1 MLTITGDTIIAAG
14 SVNYLGPFTDDYRKD
29 ITRLWL
35 QMLAQYDIKHSSTY
49 SLSSVLIDSFE
60 LRSWNICGL
69 PRDSVSTDSAI
80 IVTRASQW
88 PLMIDPQEQANR
100 WIKSLEADNFLKVC
114 KVTDSHLMNVIID
127 SIRLG
132 YPVLVE
138 GLEEHI
144 DPTLRPILE
153 NNTFIRVISND
164 IQRNIEFRFFVNKF
178 VIFEFLGRTSFNAR
192 RQHRH

>member
-1 MLTITGDTIIAAG
+1 MFSQRLLTVTGDTIVASGCI
-14 SVNYLGPFTDDYRKD
+14 NYLGPFTDDYRKE
-29 ITRLWL
+29 IIHLWL
-35 QMLAQYDIKHSSTY
+35 QQLARYEIKYSSNY

-80 IVTRASQW
+80 IVTRALRW

-100 WIKSLEADNFLKVC
+100 WIRALESDNLLKIC
-114 KVTDSHLMNVIID
+114 KITDSGLMNVIVD

-132 YPVLVE
+132 YPVIIE

-144 DPTLRPILE
+144 DPTLRPVLE
-153 NNTFIRVISND
+153 NNTFIQVSKKHN
-164 IQRNIEFRFFVNKF
+164 
-178 VIFEFLGRTSFNAR
+178 
-192 RQHRH
+192 